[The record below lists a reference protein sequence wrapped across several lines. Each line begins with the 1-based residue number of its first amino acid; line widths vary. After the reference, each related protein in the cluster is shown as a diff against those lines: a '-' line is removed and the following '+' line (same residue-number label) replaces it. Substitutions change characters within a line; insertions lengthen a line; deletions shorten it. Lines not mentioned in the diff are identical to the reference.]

1 LRWGDIT
8 QSESSKIQ
16 MVIIPASAVLRFAK
30 DVRQIEKPADVLAAL
45 QNAIPATDIRVA
57 AAWYLAKDYTDHA
70 AIIPGKTLFVH
81 DSLPLAALWSDYIDL
96 VRSNGAASIFAL
108 GRSKSAPFTL
118 TEAMRQLQLAGDED
132 WIVHMFRR
140 HHIRDGLYCPFRRW
154 ALTFWSPKLLDRLQ
168 PDTRAMLFTFAG
180 LAIGRIDT
188 LVRKPEKFETNTKL
202 SERELSV
209 LRLISCGHSNAEV
222 AAHLKIGPETVK
234 HHIKRAMRKLKARDR
249 AQAVASAIR
258 QGLMS

>member
-1 LRWGDIT
+1 LRWGGIT

>member
-1 LRWGDIT
+1 
-8 QSESSKIQ
+8 
-16 MVIIPASAVLRFAK
+16 MVTLSASAALRFATT
-30 DVRQIEKPADVLAAL
+30 VRQIEKPADVLAAL
-45 QNAIPATDIRVA
+45 QNALPASDLRVA
-57 AAWYLAKDYTDHA
+57 AAWYLAKSYTDHA
-70 AIIPGKTLFVH
+70 AIIPGKTLFIH
-81 DSLPLAALWSDYIDL
+81 DSLPLAALWSDYKSL
-96 VRSNGAASIFAL
+96 VHSNGAASIFAL

-140 HHIRDGLYCPFRRW
+140 YHIRDGLYCPFRRW
-154 ALTFWSPKLLDRLQ
+154 ALTFWSPKLLDRLS
-168 PDTRAMLFTFAG
+168 PDTRAMLFTVAG

-188 LVRKPEKFETNTKL
+188 LVRKPEQFETSTRL

-209 LRLISCGHSNAEV
+209 LRLISCGQSNAEV

-234 HHIKRAMRKLKARDR
+234 HHVKRAMRKLNARDR

-258 QGLMS
+258 QGLMT

>member
-1 LRWGDIT
+1 
-8 QSESSKIQ
+8 
-16 MVIIPASAVLRFAK
+16 MVTIPASAALRFAK
-30 DVRQIEKPADVLAAL
+30 DVRQIEKAANVLAAL
-45 QNAIPATDIRVA
+45 QNAIPANDIRVA
-57 AAWYLAKDYTDHA
+57 AAWFLPRSYTDHA

-81 DSLPLAALWSDYIDL
+81 DSLPLAALWSDYIGL

-132 WIVHMFRR
+132 WIIHMFRR
-140 HHIRDGLYCPFRRW
+140 YHIRDGLYCPFRRW
-154 ALTFWSPKLLDRLQ
+154 ALTFWSPKLLDGLQ
-168 PDTRAMLFTFAG
+168 PDTRAMLFTVAG

-188 LVRKPEKFETNTKL
+188 LVRQPEQFETIAKL
-202 SERELSV
+202 SERELSI
-209 LRLISCGHSNAEV
+209 LRLISCGQSNAEV

-234 HHIKRAMRKLKARDR
+234 HHVKRAMRKLNARDR

>member
-1 LRWGDIT
+1 
-8 QSESSKIQ
+8 
-16 MVIIPASAVLRFAK
+16 MVIIPASAASRFAK
-30 DVRQIEKPADVLAAL
+30 DVQQIEKPAAVLTAL
-45 QNAIPATDIRVA
+45 QDAIPPNDVRVG
-57 AAWYLAKDYTDHA
+57 AAWYLAKSYTDHA
-70 AIIPGKTLFVH
+70 AVIPGKTLFVH
-81 DSLPLAALWSDYIDL
+81 DSLPLVALWSDYVDS

-132 WIVHMFRR
+132 WIVHLFRR
-140 HHIRDGLYCPFRRW
+140 HNIRDGLYCPFRRW
-154 ALTFWSPKLLDRLQ
+154 ALTFWSPQLLDLQ
-168 PDTRAMLFTFAG
+168 PDARAMLFTFAG
-180 LAIGRIDT
+180 LAIGRIDA
-188 LVRKPEKFETNTKL
+188 LVWKPEKFEANTRL

-209 LRLISCGHSNAEV
+209 LRLISNGHSNAEV

-234 HHIKRAMRKLKARDR
+234 HHIKRVMRKLKARDR